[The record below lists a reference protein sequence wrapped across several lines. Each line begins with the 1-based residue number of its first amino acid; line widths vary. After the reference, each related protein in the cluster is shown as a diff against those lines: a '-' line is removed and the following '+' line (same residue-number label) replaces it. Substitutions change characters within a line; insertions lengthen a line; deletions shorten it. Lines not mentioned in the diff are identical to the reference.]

1 MKTYWYVDS
10 EGIIQCTNDLDWSLD
25 YEVHPEVEYDSLWIF
40 VEQTGEVIDEYVAYS
55 SLQDVIDALA
65 T

>member
-40 VEQTGEVIDEYVAYS
+40 VEQTGEVID
-55 SLQDVIDALA
+55 
-65 T
+65 